1 MYRGE
6 LLNFFQ
12 KKVVDCF
19 GSLRNSCTFAP
30 ANEGDEVGNA
40 LKKSLLSI
48 KFFDMIP

>member
-19 GSLRNSCTFAP
+19 GGLRNSCTFAP

-40 LKKSLLSI
+40 LKNP
-48 KFFDMIP
+48 F